1 MQSKN
6 IRYLKITPRSPWNRT
21 RAIKGKAAWGN
32 SKRLFITE
40 ISKRNGG
47 FSGEKIYRQAR
58 NRIDSAAAGCQ
69 YFSFLILQA
78 APGSPI
84 DNYMQ
89 PGMTEE
95 QIEALKE
102 EYGLNGSIAEQYWYW
117 LKHVLQGDMGTSI
130 SKNRSVTELIA
141 EHLPATVSLMG
152 ASLLI
157 SIVCSIPL
165 GLIAGLHK
173 DRPVDKVI
181 STITYFGIS
190 IPPFWIAMISVIIFA
205 IKLRWF
211 PTGGMHSLDV
221 ESTADTL
228 WHMVLPACVLSLNHT
243 AVYTKYIRSNT
254 ISQLEEDY
262 VVTAV
267 SKGTNKNII
276 LFRHVLKNCLLPIIT
291 LIGMN
296 IARLVCGSFIIEN
309 IFSWPGIGRLC
320 MEAVGGRDYPVIM
333 GYTMFSC
340 LILIV
345 GNLVADVLY
354 AVADPRIREGMGRK

>member
-1 MQSKN
+1 MKKY
-6 IRYLKITPRSPWNRT
+6 IV
-21 RAIKGKAAWGN
+21 
-32 SKRLFITE
+32 KRVIGLIPLLL
-40 ISKRNGG
+40 IVS
-47 FSGEKIYRQAR
+47 I
-58 NRIDSAAAGCQ
+58 
-69 YFSFLILQA
+69 FSFLILQA

-89 PGMTEE
+89 PGMTEG
-95 QIEALKE
+95 QIEALTE

-130 SKNRSVTELIA
+130 SKNRPVTELIA
-141 EHLPATVSLMG
+141 ERLPATVSLIG

-296 IARLVCGSFIIEN
+296 IAGLVCGSFIIEN